1 MREMKFLSAV
11 FSYETAVKILIVLA
25 VVEDLVVVWVVEMVG
40 VVLVCSCILL
50 YIYTNMYCVR
60 SQTLVFVVLFN
71 LLLSLDMAKISK
83 ICRFN
88 CIIKQI
94 MQSLPRCML
103 TYKVLDCGFYLLL
116 SIFFK

>member
-50 YIYTNMYCVR
+50 
-60 SQTLVFVVLFN
+60 
-71 LLLSLDMAKISK
+71 
-83 ICRFN
+83 
-88 CIIKQI
+88 
-94 MQSLPRCML
+94 
-103 TYKVLDCGFYLLL
+103 
-116 SIFFK
+116 